1 MANGAKFEI
10 NVEAKSLGIDSS
22 AAQLTAFAQKLQNV
36 DTVATQF
43 DNAVAASAKRLE
55 ETSVAAKLASDALA
69 KAETKYT
76 GLEAAANR
84 TAKAVEKAAAA
95 GKDTAALKV
104 AAEEAAA
111 AMRAQ
116 TSVVD
121 ALAVKSREAASAQ
134 SELAS
139 TLKTLQ
145 TNQAAASA
153 EIKKAVA
160 EDAAAIEA
168 ADELYAAGLH
178 DGSVKLEQA
187 AAAKTLAA
195 QEAAAT
201 AAASKAQWVLA
212 AKVKVMSL
220 AADAAI
226 GMTEAIAGNVAAL
239 GKFAVAS
246 NPAAMMRLNMIS
258 QRLHLSFVQMFRGL
272 NLDGFTAGIQ
282 RLAGLF
288 EQSTASGRAMKI
300 LVETIFQPLFD
311 AAAKLEPYIG
321 EAFKGLIHGVLLVVI
336 AVLTLRNAIFKAMSP
351 ELRQTIKSVVDKFF
365 TLENAFKVGEVAAGV
380 LAVAVGLVAIAIL
393 GVLVTAG
400 LIAAVVIGP
409 FVAIGVAI
417 DKLVTKVAG
426 SWDALIDGAKDAA
439 KSIINGIVD
448 GIKNGA
454 KWVYDAIND
463 LADNT
468 VKTFKSALK
477 INSPSK
483 VFALQAEGI
492 PEGTVDGIEG
502 GSPAVRSAL
511 ESMVS
516 PADIDSGGIRSIG
529 AGGTSTSNASTNSRS
544 IHIEHLTIGGGSVA
558 QSTFG
563 DLKRAL
569 LEVLEGASLTI
580 GGGEAPAT

>member
-1 MANGAKFEI
+1 MANGASFEI

-43 DNAVAASAKRLE
+43 DSVVAAASKRLE
-55 ETSVAAKLASDALA
+55 EASEAAKSASGELA
-69 KAETKYT
+69 KAETKYA
-76 GLEAAANR
+76 GLEVAANR
-84 TAKAVEKAAAA
+84 AAKAVEKAAAA

-104 AAEEAAA
+104 AAEDAAA

-116 TSVVD
+116 VSVVD
-121 ALAVKSREAASAQ
+121 ELAAKSREAASAQ
-134 SELAS
+134 SELAG

-145 TNQAAASA
+145 SNQAAASA

-160 EDAAAIEA
+160 EEAAAIEA
-168 ADELYAAGLH
+168 ADELYAKGLH
-178 DGSVKLEQA
+178 DASAKLEQA
-187 AAAKTLAA
+187 AAAKALAA
-195 QEAAAT
+195 QETAAT

-220 AADAAI
+220 VADTAI

-239 GKFAVAS
+239 GRFAVAS

-258 QRLHLSFVQMFRGL
+258 QRLHLSFLQMFRGL
-272 NLDGFTAGIQ
+272 NLDGFTTGIQ

-288 EQSTASGRAMKI
+288 EQSTASGRAMKL

-380 LAVAVGLVAIAIL
+380 LAVAVGLVAVAIL
-393 GVLVTAG
+393 GVLITAG

-417 DKLVTKVAG
+417 DKLVT
-426 SWDALIDGAKDAA
+426 

-529 AGGTSTSNASTNSRS
+529 AGGTSTSNASTSSRS

-563 DLKRAL
+563 DFKRTL